1 MLNVSNCCLHYFSIL
16 WTFSLNFPPV
26 AFYTVFFSGVIHR
39 CLWFGLSNEAKL
51 SCFRLFHNSRI
62 TVGKWKN
69 REREMVNKAGPHQL
83 TNHMTRD
90 HIASHKIE
98 TNLTLCSS
106 PSPSCLWIFFFPWF
120 LIGWSPMLSVLTQTL
135 SLSFPFQSKSEK
147 QKWQRLLQGLDRTL
161 DFYQPLYL
169 TI

>member
-1 MLNVSNCCLHYFSIL
+1 MLNVSNFCLHYFSIR

-26 AFYTVFFSGVIHR
+26 ALYTVFFSGVIHR
-39 CLWFGLSNEAKL
+39 CFWIGLSNEARTQ
-51 SCFRLFHNSRI
+51 SCYRLFHNSRI

-90 HIASHKIE
+90 HIASHKIA

-106 PSPSCLWIFFFPWF
+106 PSPSCLWIFFSPWC
-120 LIGWSPMLSVLTQTL
+120 LIGWSPVLSVLTQTL
-135 SLSFPFQSKSEK
+135 CLSCFHLNQNQKSRSDK
-147 QKWQRLLQGLDRTL
+147 GCCKL
-161 DFYQPLYL
+161 
-169 TI
+169 